1 MDRREVLKSLGAAA
15 VVSFSAGG
23 AELVAATRAARR
35 RLQSMDEE
43 GRYVYQTLASD
54 TSEIVAVA
62 SELILPETDTPGARA
77 ARVPELI
84 DLLLTDWFDEDER
97 GLFVR
102 GLRDL
107 EDRAQASGGRGFVSL
122 SEPEQVEILRAVEA
136 EALAE
141 ARPAPA
147 THREIRDARTSPR
160 ASFFTVLKWLTLY
173 GYFTSEVGMEREL
186 SYVDFPGSYEGC
198 MPLSR
203 K

>member
-23 AELVAATRAARR
+23 AELFAATHAARR

-54 TSEIVAVA
+54 MS
-62 SELILPETDTPGARA
+62 

-97 GLFVR
+97 GLFLR

-122 SEPEQVEILRAVEA
+122 TEPEQVEILRAVEA

-147 THREIRDARTSPR
+147 THREIRDARSSPR
-160 ASFFTVLKWLTLY
+160 APFFTVLKWLTLY